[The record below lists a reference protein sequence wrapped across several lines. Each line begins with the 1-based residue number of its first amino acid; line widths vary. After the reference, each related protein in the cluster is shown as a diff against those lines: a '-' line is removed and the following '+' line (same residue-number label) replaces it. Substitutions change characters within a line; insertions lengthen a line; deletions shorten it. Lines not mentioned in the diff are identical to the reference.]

1 MNKSLSRRAFLRTS
15 IASGASLAAA
25 AAGAAPAGIYRPGT
39 YSAKASGIGEVTVT
53 MTFDADRIIDV
64 VLDVSHETPG
74 IGQAAADTLKKNLM
88 AAQAAEIDGVSGAT
102 ITSKAVSK
110 AAAKCIAQAKGEI
123 PVEVISDKKA
133 DEDDGDWLG
142 KEPEIAEKDIVA
154 THETDIL
161 VVGCGTGGLF
171 AVAAAAEAG
180 GKVIGIDRFAVG
192 TGIREDL
199 GAIDSRYQK
208 AHGIKTTA
216 QQVLDAALQFHHF
229 RADPAVLR
237 VLIEESTRTID
248 EIIDM
253 GVELR
258 GIRTMYP
265 KEESLMC
272 WHLFKGGT
280 AEVIRRWIENIKAR
294 GGELLTN
301 TRVTKLIM
309 TDGRVTGVE
318 ATTKSGDKL
327 IIHAKKV
334 IIATGGFAA
343 NKEMLAQYV
352 FDSSALGMI
361 EPIWL
366 RSPVVDGRTGDGI
379 NMARLVGAGV
389 AGMHAVAGNAP
400 YLPDTPPINQFSGP
414 DELKQGRCAL
424 AQPWLWVDHT
434 GRRFFNESRGSVFVD
449 VYNAMTTAGGVS
461 YTIFDQKMMDRMINK
476 GAVLPFNAIVLAD
489 TPLKALSKTWEIGKE
504 RGWAFKADSIEELA
518 QQIGVPPENLK
529 DTMKKV
535 NGYAEKGHDPEF
547 GRKPEHLVKFDL
559 EHGPY
564 YALKAI
570 RAFFLTLGGVQVTP
584 AFEAKTPQGDV
595 IPNLYVI
602 GQDIG
607 GLYDSSYD
615 LRCEG
620 SASSFAMTSGRYAA
634 EHALKRIQEGK

>member
-1 MNKSLSRRAFLRTS
+1 MD
-15 IASGASLAAA
+15 GEC
-25 AAGAAPAGIYRPGT
+25 AGNP
-39 YSAKASGIGEVTVT
+39 
-53 MTFDADRIIDV
+53 
-64 VLDVSHETPG
+64 
-74 IGQAAADTLKKNLM
+74 
-88 AAQAAEIDGVSGAT
+88 
-102 ITSKAVSK
+102 
-110 AAAKCIAQAKGEI
+110 
-123 PVEVISDKKA
+123 
-133 DEDDGDWLG
+133 
-142 KEPEIAEKDIVA
+142 
-154 THETDIL
+154 
-161 VVGCGTGGLF
+161 
-171 AVAAAAEAG
+171 
-180 GKVIGIDRFAVG
+180 
-192 TGIREDL
+192 
-199 GAIDSRYQK
+199 
-208 AHGIKTTA
+208 
-216 QQVLDAALQFHHF
+216 
-229 RADPAVLR
+229 
-237 VLIEESTRTID
+237 
-248 EIIDM
+248 
-253 GVELR
+253 
-258 GIRTMYP
+258 
-265 KEESLMC
+265 
-272 WHLFKGGT
+272 FKGGT
-280 AEVIRRWIENIKAR
+280 AEVIRRWIENIKTR

-352 FDSSALGMI
+352 FDSSALGMV

-489 TPLKALSKTWEIGKE
+489 TPLKALPKTWEIGKE

-570 RAFFLTLGGVQVTP
+570 RAFFLTLGSVQVTP